1 MSENFKVEPRS
12 RKYEGLAP
20 LTKEMGDLTQNVF
33 GKKGFVSV
41 DLITNWIE
49 IVGKD
54 LAQGVLPMRLTFP
67 TNQRSNGVLHVRTA
81 GGAFALLFE
90 HQKGRVIERVNTYF
104 GYPAIADI
112 RQMQGAMKLEK
123 QVQEEVEWPL
133 GDEEVQG
140 LLRKVDAIED
150 DELRAKVFELGVAL
164 IQKGKH
170 S

>member
-20 LTKEMGDLTQNVF
+20 LMKEVSSLTQNIF
-33 GKKGFVSV
+33 GQKGFVSV
-41 DLITNWIE
+41 DLITNWAD
-49 IVGKD
+49 IVGPD

-67 TNQRSNGVLHVRTA
+67 QNKRTNGVLHVRTA

-90 HQKGRVIERVNTYF
+90 HQKMRVIERVNTYF

-112 RQMQGAMKLEK
+112 RQVQGALKLPK
-123 QVQEEVEWPL
+123 VKPQEVEWPL
-133 GDEEVQG
+133 GDDEVQE
-140 LLRKVDAIED
+140 LLKKVDKIED
-150 DELRAKVFELGVAL
+150 DKLRSQVFELGITL
-164 IQKGKH
+164 IQKRKR